1 MSREVYQVFPAPTLQ
16 LIRRHLS
23 LSGAP
28 LPLLSLRLRFSFSLM
43 RFWNLSQAVC
53 CLSACHRSFAHRQIW
68 GVCVFCEAA
77 DYSRPHD
84 WCSLFNMFTCK
95 TRFVGAAA
103 AATVV
108 CYCPPPPSLKFSC
121 DCWIK
126 YWKLRLFQSSKYR
139 EEAFKPR
146 QKFLLKFL
154 FLELSV
160 VGFGRLFAGPLLIQS
175 EVASDLRSQAGTLL
189 RCHISPTLLFIT
201 RE

>member
-77 DYSRPHD
+77 DYSRPRD

-103 AATVV
+103 AAAVV
-108 CYCPPPPSLKFSC
+108 CCCPPPPLKFSC

-126 YWKLRLFQSSKYR
+126 YWKLGLFQPSKYR
-139 EEAFKPR
+139 DEEHLNPDKSSSWSSCFWSCQSSGLEGFLRACYWFKVKSR
-146 QKFLLKFL
+146 
-154 FLELSV
+154 V
-160 VGFGRLFAGPLLIQS
+160 I
-175 EVASDLRSQAGTLL
+175 
-189 RCHISPTLLFIT
+189 
-201 RE
+201 